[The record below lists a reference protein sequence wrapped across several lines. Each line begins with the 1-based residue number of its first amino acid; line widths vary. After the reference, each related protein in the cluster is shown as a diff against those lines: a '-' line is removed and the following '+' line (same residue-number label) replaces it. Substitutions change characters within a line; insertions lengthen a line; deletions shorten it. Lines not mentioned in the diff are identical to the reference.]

1 MLPFKDYIL
10 EYAKEAESIIAG
22 IGTQK
27 ARTVNGNNNGKTRN
41 KLFAGNVNAKLYK
54 HKHPL
59 VGRVIEGKANNVPL
73 NSIVLSQILQA
84 YNTDV
89 DPSGKPK
96 TLGNS
101 GAEVVMSQDSKGNT
115 IGILRK
121 KVKQN
126 GM

>member
-22 IGTQK
+22 IVTQK
-27 ARTVNGNNNGKTRN
+27 ARTVSGNHNGRDPTKP
-41 KLFAGNVNAKLYK
+41 FAGNVNAKLYK

-84 YNTDV
+84 YNTDA

-96 TLGNS
+96 SLGNS